1 MSRMITR
8 PRPDESVYDNDSIKP
23 IKELIIKIDG
33 YSQLPEVTLNGK
45 KIDALKELR
54 LEWLSDNCIS
64 GSERNSVLVSYFAD
78 KDNFPV
84 IATIGQSIGL

>member
-1 MSRMITR
+1 MMIR
-8 PRPDESVYDNDSIKP
+8 PRPEEAKHNDSIKP

-33 YSQLPEVTLNGK
+33 YSQIPEVTLNGK

-64 GSERNSVLVSYFAD
+64 GGEHNLVVVSYFAD
-78 KDNFPV
+78 RDNFPV

>member
-1 MSRMITR
+1 MMIR
-8 PRPDESVYDNDSIKP
+8 PIPEEAKHNDSIKP

-33 YSQLPEVTLNGK
+33 YSHIPEVTLNGK

-54 LEWLSDNCIS
+54 VEWLSDNSIR
-64 GSERNSVLVSYFAD
+64 GGENNSVLLSYFAD